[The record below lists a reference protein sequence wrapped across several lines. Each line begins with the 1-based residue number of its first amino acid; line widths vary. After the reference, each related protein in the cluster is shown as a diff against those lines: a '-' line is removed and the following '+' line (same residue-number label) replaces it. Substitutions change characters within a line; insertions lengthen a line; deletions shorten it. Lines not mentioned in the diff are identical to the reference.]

1 MEVNDK
7 KNIELVPDK
16 DGFLFEIEDYNYLLN
31 RICGWIGVVVGSL
44 FILFYYKNG
53 DILALRNDGHRGY
66 LIVTIGGT
74 YIIFEAIKVLMYV
87 LKDKKEKIKFYIDYI
102 YRTNNN
108 LKVPLTNI
116 EEGYIAKYN
125 TFSNKIPWRISV
137 LSTIIAFVLGGCI
150 VLFLFLIGRFIYSIF
165 KGKKYT
171 LETNNLILLQDN
183 YNRYCISISLNIAT
197 QDEIEKLNQY
207 LNQYL
212 HTDINKME
220 KILYKIPEFKRSN
233 L

>member
-1 MEVNDK
+1 MENK
-7 KNIELVPDK
+7 IELIPDK

-31 RICGWIGVVVGSL
+31 RFCGWIASITGISFL
-44 FILFYYKNG
+44 LFYFFNG
-53 DILALRNDGHRGY
+53 DILAMRNEGHRGY
-66 LIVTIGGT
+66 LLVTVGGAYIV
-74 YIIFEAIKVLMYV
+74 FEAIKMLIY
-87 LKDKKEKIKFYIDYI
+87 LKKKEKEKIKFYTDYI

-108 LKVPLTNI
+108 LKVPLENI

-125 TFSNKIPWRISV
+125 TFSNKIPWRISN

-150 VLFLFLIGRFIYSIF
+150 ALFLFLVGRFFYSIF

-171 LETNNLILLQDN
+171 LETNNLILLQNN
-183 YNRYCISISLNIAT
+183 YNRYCISVALNIAT
-197 QDEIEKLNQY
+197 QDDIEKLNQY

-220 KILYKIPEFKRSN
+220 KILYKIPEFKRNN